1 MDRFVEGLLP
11 NWLINSD
18 NYFLTVTDLE
28 GRLLFGN
35 HFFKKSFFDHENDFT
50 DQALGT
56 LLHPDDVPL
65 YAQAVVICRAAP
77 SAVVPVQLRQPI
89 KPGDQSERTQQWE
102 FSLFTGPQ
110 NQVLGILGIG
120 HDITDAHRAEQ
131 QNMAL
136 GQKLEILMANI
147 TDGFYMVDPNWTL
160 LMANAAAEVMFG
172 TPLRQYVG
180 RSLWAFFDDSEAY
193 RYPKE
198 LRRAMQDNV
207 TLHFNDYSRTMHR
220 WFAATAYP
228 TPEGLMVFCKDLTTE
243 QLAQQQLL
251 TSENKL
257 RAILDSTSDS
267 NVLISPNFEILSF
280 NSVAQADARRYWH
293 QELKEGAL
301 VSDYVPKAI
310 RNQFKSSFRQAVQGE
325 TVNTEIMIQLS
336 PGESWWFEV
345 KYFPVVGHDGNFI
358 GVAFNSTNIDKRK
371 RAEAAAA
378 QATRKLNAAYNSG
391 LEARSLIGPDGKIL
405 HFNELS
411 AQLVQR
417 FFGRRPQ
424 IGNAML
430 DFIFPESQDQV
441 QDLLTAALAGE
452 PSQTETRLST
462 APKMYRWYRTSYS
475 PVYDQGA
482 IIGVSY
488 VVQDITAEKRKEK
501 RILAQNRALKKIAW
515 QQSHEVR
522 GPLASI
528 MGLAQLLLNDK
539 QADETIKAD
548 YLAHLLKSTTALDM
562 VIRRIVQQANQ
573 II

>member
-1 MDRFVEGLLP
+1 M
-11 NWLINSD
+11 
-18 NYFLTVTDLE
+18 
-28 GRLLFGN
+28 FGN
-35 HFFKKSFFDHENDFT
+35 HSFKNNFFEHKDDFT
-50 DQALGT
+50 NQSLGT
-56 LLHPDDVPL
+56 LLHPDDAAK
-65 YAQAVVICRAAP
+65 YAQTLVLCRADP
-77 SAVVPVQLRQPI
+77 SVIIPIQLRQLT
-89 KPGDQSERTQQWE
+89 KPGHQFARVQQWE
-102 FSLFTGPQ
+102 FSLFPGHQ
-110 NQVLGILGIG
+110 NQELGILGIG
-120 HDITDAHRAEQ
+120 HDITHAYRAEQ
-131 QNMAL
+131 QSMAL

-160 LMANAAAEVMFG
+160 LMANAAAAEMFG
-172 TPLRQYVG
+172 IPIQQYVG
-180 RSLWAFFDDSEAY
+180 RNMWDFFDNSEAY

-198 LRRAMQDNV
+198 LRRAMRDNV
-207 TLHFNDYSRTMHR
+207 TLHFNDYSLKIHR
-220 WFAATAYP
+220 WFAVTAYP
-228 TPEGLMVFCKDLTTE
+228 SPEGLMIFCKDLTNE
-243 QLAQQQLL
+243 QLAQQRLI

-267 NVLISPNFEILSF
+267 NVLIGPNFEILSF

-293 QELKEGAL
+293 KELREGGP

-310 RNQFKSSFRQAVQGE
+310 RDQFKKEFRRAVQGE
-325 TVNTEIMIQLS
+325 TVSAEIMIQLS
-336 PGESWWFEV
+336 PEESRWFEV
-345 KYFPVVGHDGNFI
+345 KYFPVIGHNGSFI

-371 RAEAAAA
+371 RAEAEAA

-391 LEARSLIGPDGKIL
+391 AEARSLIGPDHKIIY
-405 HFNELS
+405 FNELS

-424 IGNAML
+424 VGDVML
-430 DFIFPESQDQV
+430 DYIFAANKDYV
-441 QDLLTAALAGE
+441 LDLLTAALAGE
-452 PSQTETRLST
+452 PSQIETRIST
-462 APKMYRWYRTSYS
+462 SPKTYRWYRTSYS
-475 PVYDQGA
+475 PVYDQGQ
-482 IIGVSY
+482 IIAVSY

-548 YLAHLLKSTTALDM
+548 YLAHLLKSTAALDT
-562 VIRRIVQQANQ
+562 VIRQIVQQANQ